1 MSAIDIHRAH
11 SLDKEHARDAAETLA
26 KDLSQQFDVNYQWD
40 GDLLRFKRSGVKG
53 QLDISENDLHIH
65 LELGLMLRPFKA
77 RIEQEIHSQLDQIIK
92 A

>member
-1 MSAIDIHRAH
+1 MSVIDIHRAH
-11 SLDKEHARDAAETLA
+11 TLDKEHAREAAETLA
-26 KDLSQQFDVNYQWD
+26 KDLSTQFDVNYQWE

-53 QLDISENDLHIH
+53 QLDIAENDLHIR
-65 LELGLMLRPFKA
+65 LELGLMLRPFKS